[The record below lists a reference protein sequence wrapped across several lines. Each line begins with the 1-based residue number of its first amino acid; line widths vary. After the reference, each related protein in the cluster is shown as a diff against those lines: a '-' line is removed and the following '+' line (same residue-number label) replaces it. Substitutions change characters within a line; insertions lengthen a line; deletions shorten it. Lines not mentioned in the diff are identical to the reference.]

1 MTFTQNKNRQIR
13 YVKKKIRITRSPFSK
28 KHIQNAHLEANKPLT
43 AVSGTKHTVT
53 TDRNK
58 ILHRKLISNPIPF
71 QATTT
76 PTKRINTR
84 LTTTA
89 EKPTCSKTMENTCLY
104 RRKEAP
110 KPENTE
116 NSADWLKRK
125 EQPRNERGQFT
136 SPDKSAGKPM
146 DLYLSIVSDDEFQ
159 CYNTSEGKPV
169 HANIDDELQ
178 LLPKETNLTPETG
191 IKTNPLINEPQ
202 LTVRKSKRI
211 PNARQT
217 EKLGGIPYSTNNNKR
232 KINNYMLQENQASQ
246 PSQQQTEER
255 SNREI
260 RTINREIRKTA
271 EYQNFNRLIR
281 NHQQLPPLETESTR
295 RRGNVEYRGHR
306 LNYFRQRVV

>member
-1 MTFTQNKNRQIR
+1 
-13 YVKKKIRITRSPFSK
+13 
-28 KHIQNAHLEANKPLT
+28 
-43 AVSGTKHTVT
+43 
-53 TDRNK
+53 
-58 ILHRKLISNPIPF
+58 
-71 QATTT
+71 
-76 PTKRINTR
+76 
-84 LTTTA
+84 
-89 EKPTCSKTMENTCLY
+89 
-104 RRKEAP
+104 
-110 KPENTE
+110 
-116 NSADWLKRK
+116 
-125 EQPRNERGQFT
+125 
-136 SPDKSAGKPM
+136 M
-146 DLYLSIVSDDEFQ
+146 DLDLSIVSVDEFQ

-246 PSQQQTEER
+246 PSQQLTEER

-271 EYQNFNRLIR
+271 EYQNLIRLIR

-295 RRGNVEYRGHR
+295 RKWNVECRGHR

>member
-1 MTFTQNKNRQIR
+1 
-13 YVKKKIRITRSPFSK
+13 
-28 KHIQNAHLEANKPLT
+28 
-43 AVSGTKHTVT
+43 
-53 TDRNK
+53 
-58 ILHRKLISNPIPF
+58 
-71 QATTT
+71 
-76 PTKRINTR
+76 
-84 LTTTA
+84 
-89 EKPTCSKTMENTCLY
+89 MENTCLY
-104 RRKEAP
+104 RRKAP

-116 NSADWLKRK
+116 NSADWLERK

-136 SPDKSAGKPM
+136 RPDMSAGKPM
-146 DLYLSIVSDDEFQ
+146 DLDLSIVSDDEFQ

-295 RRGNVEYRGHR
+295 RRGNVECRGHR